1 MMDAPP
7 TASPTPASPTPAS
20 PTPAAPAAPGA
31 PAAPVAPSPA
41 VPAGPPALVPPDP
54 AVRATPSPP
63 RWVVP
68 ALVGVAG
75 LAAFLYLW
83 NLTVSGYGNSYYAMA
98 AQAAAQDWR
107 AFFFGSLDAGN
118 FITLDKPPL
127 ATWVMGISVRVFGLS
142 AASVLVPQALA
153 GVATVLVV
161 FAAVRR
167 SFGQVA
173 GIIAALV
180 TALTPAAVLI
190 FRYDN
195 PDAILA
201 LLLVAAAYAFVR
213 SLEAGSWRWV
223 LLAAALVGAGFL
235 AKYLQAWMVLPA
247 FAVTYLVAAPGGLGR
262 RLAQLG
268 GAAATVLV
276 TSLWWVG
283 IVDAIPAFAR
293 PYIGGSE
300 TNSALDL
307 LLGYNGFGRLFG
319 EAPGGLGRGP
329 GGSPFGG
336 EPGLLRLFNEQF
348 DGQVAWLLP
357 FALIALGA
365 GLWLARRAPR
375 TDARRAGYLLWG
387 TWLLTHALVF
397 SFMSGIVH
405 PYYSV
410 ILAPAI
416 GALVGAG
423 VVDLWGWRERSVAG
437 GVVLGGAVAV
447 TAVVAA
453 VLLARTPDFVPW
465 LAPAVVMGGGATAV
479 FLALPAG
486 RVPARV
492 AAVAVGLALVAVLA
506 GPAAYAGATM
516 DRALAGGD
524 PQAGPTTAAGGFP
537 GLAGGFPGS
546 LPGDDGRPGSGGDG
560 RLTLPGD
567 DGRPGG
573 GFPGGGAAMPPVGL
587 PGGLPSG
594 GAGGDG
600 DAVLGRDVLD
610 YLVANRGGATWLVA
624 VPSANTAGPIQLAT
638 GIPVMAMGGF
648 SGSDPAPTL
657 EQLQSFVRSGELR
670 FVMASGRLG
679 SLPGPGGARGPG
691 DVSSGIATWV
701 TEACTPV
708 RIGGDGGDATGV
720 EGTVVPGIYDC
731 GGATD

>member
-1 MMDAPP
+1 MPP
-7 TASPTPASPTPAS
+7 G
-20 PTPAAPAAPGA
+20 PAAA
-31 PAAPVAPSPA
+31 
-41 VPAGPPALVPPDP
+41 PPDP
-54 AVRATPSPP
+54 AVQAAPSTP

-83 NLTVSGYGNSYYAMA
+83 NVTVSGYGNAYYAMA

-127 ATWVMGISVRVFGLS
+127 ATWVMGISVRLFGLS

-167 SFGQVA
+167 SFGPVA

-180 TALTPAAVLI
+180 AALTPAAVLI

-195 PDAILA
+195 PDAILT

-247 FAVTYLVAAPGGLGR
+247 FALTYLVAAPGGLGR

-268 GAAATVLV
+268 GAAATVFV

-283 IVDAIPAFAR
+283 IVDAIPASAR

-307 LLGYNGFGRLFG
+307 LLGYNGLGRLFG

-329 GGSPFGG
+329 SGSPFGG

-357 FALIALGA
+357 FALIALIA
-365 GLWLARRAPR
+365 GLWLTRRDPR
-375 TDARRAGYLLWG
+375 TDGRRAGYLLWG
-387 TWLLTHALVF
+387 GWLLTHAVVF

-423 VVDLWGWRERSVAG
+423 VVDLWAWRERSVAG

-447 TAVVAA
+447 TAAVAA

-465 LAPAVVMGGGATAV
+465 LGPVVVVGGVATAV

-486 RVPARV
+486 RMPTRV
-492 AAVAVGLALVAVLA
+492 AAAAVGLALVAVLA

-524 PQAGPTTAAGGFP
+524 PQVGPTTAGGGFP
-537 GLAGGFPGS
+537 GAAGGFPGS
-546 LPGDDGRPGSGGDG
+546 LPGDDGRP
-560 RLTLPGD
+560 TVPGD
-567 DGRPGG
+567 DGRPTVPGDNG
-573 GFPGGGAAMPPVGL
+573 RPTVPGGLPSLPGGLPGDGSGLGPGSGAALPPDGL

-594 GAGGDG
+594 GVGGDG
-600 DAVLGRDVLD
+600 GAVLDQEVLD
-610 YLVANRGGATWLVA
+610 YLVANRGSATWLVA

-648 SGSDPAPTL
+648 SGSDPAPSL
-657 EQLQSFVRSGELR
+657 AQLQAYVRSGELR

-679 SLPGPGGARGPG
+679 SLPGPGGARG
-691 DVSSGIATWV
+691 SGNAASEIGAWV
-701 TEACTPV
+701 AEACTPV
-708 RIGGDGGDATGV
+708 QVGADSGGGDGVA
-720 EGTVVPGIYDC
+720 GTVVSGLYDC
-731 GGATD
+731 AGATD